1 MHPYTSTKLSFTGT
15 LVVTRRTRSAMIND
29 RSGSSQPPMKK
40 AKLEVTLATTVESGL
55 FPAES
60 NSLVLQ
66 GEPHISIFRQS
77 YLSISVADAQ
87 GSTAGR
93 RGTKPYRATGDKPKE
108 RRKKRVICWM
118 RRSFLNPSIA
128 LGKSAP
134 MSRQLEE
141 LRTLSRIQLP
151 SGSSSLAPDKI
162 SA

>member
-40 AKLEVTLATTVESGL
+40 AKLAVTLATTVESGL

-60 NSLVLQ
+60 SSLVLQ

-77 YLSISVADAQ
+77 YLSISVADVQ

-93 RGTKPYRATGDKPKE
+93 RGTKPYRVTGDKPKE
-108 RRKKRVICWM
+108 RRKKRARCWM
-118 RRSFLNPSIA
+118 RRSFFKPVNSSWKVGAHVSVAGGVENAVTNAIA
-128 LGKSAP
+128 LGFVKA
-134 MSRQLEE
+134 
-141 LRTLSRIQLP
+141 
-151 SGSSSLAPDKI
+151 GS
-162 SA
+162 